1 MKEQN
6 NRADG
11 RRAEYEERNQR
22 QGLTQAITTGKKHRG
37 AGMENMPEEL
47 RDV

>member
-6 NRADG
+6 NRAEG

-22 QGLTQAITTGKKHRG
+22 QGLTQAMTMGKKDRG
-37 AGMENMPEEL
+37 AGTENMLEEL
-47 RDV
+47 RNV